1 MRMLPYIASRVLGTP
16 LVIGQNKL
24 DAILAVLGPRIGI
37 EASSPAAA
45 FHDEAGRSRATTVSP
60 SGIAVIPVFGT
71 LVKRAGPIE
80 AASGLTSYSELET
93 EILDAATDPA
103 VRAILLDVDS
113 PGGEANGVFDLADLV
128 YEARSL
134 KPVWAVADEEA
145 FSGAYAIACA
155 AERVIVPRT
164 GGIGSIG
171 VVAVHVDRSA
181 RDAMEG
187 YRYTTVFAGARKN
200 DFNPHEAL
208 GGEARA
214 ALQAEVD
221 RVYELFVETVAR
233 NRGLTTAAVGGT
245 EARLFFGE
253 DAVRAGLADEVGTT
267 RDALAVL
274 AAAMSGSRPM
284 IRGVTATGSPGFPE
298 VSLTPPDR
306 KEASMTDVITE
317 TAKPGGT
324 APPAENKIDS
334 QPGPDGA
341 PARAAYSAEAVAS
354 AAKAGKPELRS
365 AEGRAETDRKT
376 AEVVDLDKVRAE
388 ARGEG
393 AAEAAR
399 IADLCS
405 LAGMPERTA
414 EMIARRLSADEV
426 RKELLALKVGQ
437 DGAEVRSH
445 LLPGA
450 GTGQPASLDDNPV
463 VRAARARA
471 ASTSSAQATAAK
483 EA

>member
-1 MRMLPYIASRVLGTP
+1 MRMLPHIASRVLGTP

-24 DAILAVLGPRIGI
+24 EAILAVLGPRIGI

-45 FHDEAGRSRATTVSP
+45 FHDEAGRPRATTVTP
-60 SGIAVIPVFGT
+60 SGTAVIPVFGT

-80 AASGLTSYSELET
+80 AASGLTSYGELET

-113 PGGEANGVFDLADLV
+113 PGGEASGVFDLADLV
-128 YEARSL
+128 FEARSL

-145 FSGAYAIACA
+145 FSGAYAVASA

-164 GGIGSIG
+164 GGTGSIG

-233 NRGLTTAAVGGT
+233 NRAMATAAVRAT

-253 DAVRAGLADEVGTT
+253 DAVRAGLADGVGTM
-267 RDALAVL
+267 RDALAAL
-274 AAAMSGSRPM
+274 AATMSGSRPM
-284 IRGVTATGSPGFPE
+284 IRGVTATVSPGSPE

-306 KEASMTDVITE
+306 KEESMTDVITE

-324 APPAENKIDS
+324 APPAENRTDS
-334 QPGPDGA
+334 ESSPDGA
-341 PARAAYSAEAVAS
+341 SARA
-354 AAKAGKPELRS
+354 KPELRS
-365 AEGRAETDRKT
+365 GEGRAEIDRKT

-399 IADLCS
+399 IADLCA
-405 LAGMPERTA
+405 LAGMPERTG
-414 EMIARRLSADEV
+414 EMIARGLSADEV
-426 RKELLALKVGQ
+426 RRELLALKAGQ
-437 DGAEVRSH
+437 DGAEVQSH

-463 VRAARARA
+463 VRAARSRA
-471 ASTSSAQATAAK
+471 AAAK
-483 EA
+483 EV